1 MFLLL
6 EKRLEEDIGAPHL
19 TLQLSNAPVLCLH
32 VALSF
37 DTLFVEVFR
46 HRSVVL

>member
-1 MFLLL
+1 MFFLL

-19 TLQLSNAPVLCLH
+19 TLQLSKAMLLCLP

-37 DTLFVEVFR
+37 YSLFVEVFR
-46 HRSVVL
+46 HRSVVR

>member
-6 EKRLEEDIGAPHL
+6 QKRLEEDIEAPHL
-19 TLQLSNAPVLCLH
+19 TLQLSKAMLLCLH

-37 DTLFVEVFR
+37 YTLFDEVFR